1 MTLDIVA
8 VLKDAWNAWKRDR
21 AVLAPLAGLFL
32 FLPVYGLNMLLPPPP
47 EGFDQN
53 ASQATQL
60 AWAQSYLDW
69 IGTNGGWY
77 LLVTVLVYF
86 GLLIIYVFGLD
97 PARPHLGGAMQRAA
111 ILLLRYLL
119 AMFLIGIPAALGLM
133 LFILPGLYVLARVMV
148 TGPAIVAE
156 APIGATRA
164 IGRSIALTKGNGL
177 VLFGLA
183 AVTLIGGAVIAE
195 PFLALDT
202 AMRAGGMENKV
213 AIALV
218 DAAAA
223 AATALSLLAMALTQV
238 AVYRRLRGE
247 SSGI

>member
-1 MTLDIVA
+1 MTLDLIG
-8 VLKDAWNAWKRDR
+8 VLKDAWDAWKRDR

-32 FLPVYGLNMLLPPPP
+32 FLPVYGLDMMLPPPP
-47 EGFDQN
+47 AGFDDN
-53 ASQATQL
+53 ATQAQQV

-69 IGTNGGWY
+69 AGANGGWY
-77 LLVTVLVYF
+77 LLVIVLVYF
-86 GLLIIYVFGLD
+86 GLLTIYVFRLD
-97 PARPHLGGAMQRAA
+97 PARPHLGAAMGRAA
-111 ILLLRYLL
+111 RLLPRYLL
-119 AMFLIGIPAALGLM
+119 AMFLVGIPAALGLM

-177 VLFGLA
+177 ALFGLA
-183 AVTLIGGAVIAE
+183 AITLIGGAVIAE

-202 AMRAGGMENKV
+202 AMRAKGADNPI

-223 AATALSLLAMALTQV
+223 AATTVSLLTMALTQI
-238 AVYRRLRGE
+238 AAYRRLRGA
-247 SSGI
+247 SNGI

>member
-8 VLKDAWNAWKRDR
+8 VLKDAWDAWKRDR
-21 AVLAPLAGLFL
+21 AVLGPLAGLFL
-32 FLPVYGLNMLLPPPP
+32 FLPVYGLDMLLPPPP
-47 EGFDQN
+47 AAFDDDANKAQ
-53 ASQATQL
+53 QL

-69 IGTNGGWY
+69 IGANGSWY
-77 LLVTVLVYF
+77 LLVTVMVYF
-86 GLLIIYVFGLD
+86 GLLTIYVFRLD

-111 ILLLRYLL
+111 MLLLRYLL
-119 AMFLIGIPAALGLM
+119 AMILIGIPAALGLM
-133 LFILPGLYVLARVMV
+133 LFVLPGLYVLARVMV

-164 IGRSIALTKGNGL
+164 IGRSVSLTKGHGL

-183 AVTLIGGAVIAE
+183 AITLIGGAVIAE

-202 AMRAGGMENKV
+202 AMRSGGMENKV

>member
-8 VLKDAWNAWKRDR
+8 VLKDAWEAWKRDR
-21 AVLAPLAGLFL
+21 SVLAPLAGLFL
-32 FLPVYGLNMLLPPPP
+32 FLPVYGLNLLLPPPP
-47 EGFDQN
+47 AGFDDN
-53 ASQATQL
+53 ASKAEQV

-69 IGTNGGWY
+69 IGANGSWY

-86 GLLIIYVFGLD
+86 GLLTIYVFRLD
-97 PARPHLGGAMQRAA
+97 PARPHLGGAMRRAGV
-111 ILLLRYLL
+111 LLLRYVL
-119 AMFLIGIPAALGLM
+119 AMILVGIPAALGLM

-156 APIGATRA
+156 APIGASRA
-164 IGRSIALTKGNGL
+164 IGRSIALTKGHGF

-183 AVTLIGGAVIAE
+183 AITLIGGAVIAE

-202 AMRAGGMENKV
+202 AMRSGGADNPIV
-213 AIALV
+213 IALV

-238 AVYRRLRGE
+238 AVYRRLRGA